1 VAHRVEFRQAA
12 VDDLTALYERIAA
25 EAGRTRAGAYI
36 NRIEAVCMALETFP
50 ERGTV
55 RNHLHP
61 GLRVIGFERSASIA
75 FVVHA
80 EVVDILRIMPRGM
93 DFPDEWDSE

>member
-1 VAHRVEFRQAA
+1 VVHRVEFRQAA
-12 VDDLTALYERIAA
+12 VDDLRTLYDRIAA
-25 EAGRTRAGAYI
+25 EAGRERAGAYI
-36 NRIEAVCMALETFP
+36 GRIEAVCMALETFP

-55 RNHLHP
+55 RSHIHP

-80 EVVDILRIMPRGM
+80 EVVDILRVMPRGM
-93 DFPDEWDSE
+93 NLPEDWDE